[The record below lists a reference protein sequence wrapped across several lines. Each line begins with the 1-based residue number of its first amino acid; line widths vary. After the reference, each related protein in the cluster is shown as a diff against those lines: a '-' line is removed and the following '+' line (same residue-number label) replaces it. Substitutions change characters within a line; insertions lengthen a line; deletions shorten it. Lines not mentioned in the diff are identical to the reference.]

1 MHNPGR
7 RGIAAVGVSVA
18 GYDLERLPG
27 APVALHKHFPFPAA
41 SSADTTACV
50 NVSRL

>member
-27 APVALHKHFPFPAA
+27 APVALHEHFPFPAA
-41 SSADTTACV
+41 SAVLTPPCV
-50 NVSRL
+50 